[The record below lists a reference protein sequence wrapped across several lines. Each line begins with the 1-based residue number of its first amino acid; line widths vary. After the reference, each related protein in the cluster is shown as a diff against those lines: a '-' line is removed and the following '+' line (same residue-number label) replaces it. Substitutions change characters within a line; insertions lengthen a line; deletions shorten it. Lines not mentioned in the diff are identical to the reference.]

1 MKSRIR
7 SRWYRANEKPLD
19 SESKSNQMPKTP
31 TGEISLLNGASLK
44 DDLRDERAKR
54 VARNGSNQKQP
65 SENETAAGKGYKDR
79 KKAPRDRNRS
89 GNHQKRK
96 GSGGNLKNNTSN
108 SSAEGNQNNPS
119 NKSLKRSK
127 AKNKQPHK
135 KSGSKKQNS
144 SDKQTKQSGVSK
156 FLSKIF
162 GR

>member
-1 MKSRIR
+1 MK
-7 SRWYRANEKPLD
+7 
-19 SESKSNQMPKTP
+19 
-31 TGEISLLNGASLK
+31 
-44 DDLRDERAKR
+44 
-54 VARNGSNQKQP
+54 
-65 SENETAAGKGYKDR
+65 TAAGKGYKDR

-135 KSGSKKQNS
+135 KIWFKRNRIHL
-144 SDKQTKQSGVSK
+144 TNKQSSLSFQVS
-156 FLSKIF
+156 F
-162 GR
+162 